1 MSILISRTVAILL
14 FSTSLLAQSLPSPI
28 KAAVPGPAGDA
39 GSAVQQSQPTTA
51 TPAAES
57 APVRLPAG
65 NRLDLV
71 LKTKVSSEK
80 SKVGDVVEFEVVR
93 PLKAEG
99 LVAIAQD
106 TIATAKVVI
115 AEPRHRKGVGGK
127 LAIAF
132 DSVQLVNGDRVTL
145 SGEEQRI
152 GVNKREEI
160 NGAMGEWTLRTFG
173 FGAPMAPL
181 FLLWKGGRAMVEPG
195 TRLSAY
201 TGSDLELDRSVLER
215 HQPVQAQDRAIV
227 YLLGGW
233 HTTCGSQA
241 LPYDDYQKSVVRIDL
256 PPGQYWFHN
265 GVSIGFFRAVM
276 AGAAAGFTM
285 GAVMPSPVSVRRVLK
300 RPLREFAVV
309 EVLGGRTY
317 YLRAGPAAGT
327 LGSLQQLEPVEGE
340 KLVTENE
347 GPYYRLHDLSPD
359 VLQNLTARPEA
370 TPAKP

>member
-1 MSILISRTVAILL
+1 MRILISRTVAILL
-14 FSTSLLAQSLPSPI
+14 FSTTLLAQSPPSPV
-28 KAAVPGPAGDA
+28 KAADSGPPGNSAGV
-39 GSAVQQSQPTTA
+39 VQQSQTPA
-51 TPAAES
+51 IPAAES
-57 APVRLPAG
+57 ASIRLPAG

-71 LKTKVSSEK
+71 LKTKVSSEQA
-80 SKVGDVVEFEVVR
+80 KVGDVVEFEVVR

-115 AEPRHRKGVGGK
+115 AEPRHRKGLGGK

-132 DSVQLVNGDRVTL
+132 DSVQLVSGDRVSL
-145 SGEEQRI
+145 SGQEQRI
-152 GVNKREEI
+152 GANTRQDI

-173 FGAPMAPL
+173 FGAPIAPL

-201 TGSDLELDRSVLER
+201 TGSDLELDRRVLER

-227 YLLGGW
+227 YLIGGW

-241 LPYDDYQKSVVRIDL
+241 LPYDDYQKSVVRVDL

-265 GVSIGFFRAVM
+265 GASLGFFRAVM
-276 AGAAAGFTM
+276 TGAVAGFTM
-285 GAVMPSPVSVRRVLK
+285 GAATPSPFSVRKVLK
-300 RPLREFAVV
+300 RPLREFAIL

-317 YLRAGPAAGT
+317 YLRASPAAGT
-327 LGSLQQLEPVEGE
+327 LGLLQQLETSEGE

-347 GPYYRLHDLSPD
+347 GPYYRLRELSPE
-359 VLQNLTARPEA
+359 VLRNLTARPEA
-370 TPAKP
+370 APSKP